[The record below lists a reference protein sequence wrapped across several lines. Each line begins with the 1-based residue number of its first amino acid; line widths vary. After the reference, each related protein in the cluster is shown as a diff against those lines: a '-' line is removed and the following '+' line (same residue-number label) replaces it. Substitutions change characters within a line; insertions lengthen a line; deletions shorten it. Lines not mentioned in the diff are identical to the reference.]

1 MEQRPQPSEQSWKKG
16 QARCVLIPVAPHSSL
31 DKAARLPEI
40 PAGRFGQLGN
50 LSRLPAD
57 LLPQLFKDGFSQSLV
72 ISGEGK
78 KIPVGRAAK
87 QPGNLSGRAALGPFG
102 ECGECPE
109 QIPDTV
115 PTSAPPARR
124 DGACRRASHLGMLPW
139 LRGHLLLL
147 TSGLMRLQ
155 PC

>member
-78 KIPVGRAAK
+78 KYPWAEQPNSLGTCPGGLRWALLVSVVSARSRFQTLSRHQPLQHAGTAPAAGHPTWECFPGCVGISCSSLRA
-87 QPGNLSGRAALGPFG
+87 
-102 ECGECPE
+102 
-109 QIPDTV
+109 
-115 PTSAPPARR
+115 
-124 DGACRRASHLGMLPW
+124 
-139 LRGHLLLL
+139 
-147 TSGLMRLQ
+147 
-155 PC
+155 